1 MASAISP
8 PDPTGSRASSNS
20 PDEIPSFQSDLSTA
34 RKELQ
39 QIATYLNVLMV
50 AYNRA
55 HGSPLSR
62 HEQVVDRVGG
72 KLLTSL
78 AFYRNSARKL
88 AIHCRTAQESQQSAH
103 SCPSAA
109 YSKLQRMRSELE
121 LLRVAVGKLV
131 PQDYSVFN
139 DLKLVSVE
147 EARKLKP
154 EHFAE
159 AHRFSETDLHHRT
172 FCAQIEY
179 EQERRK
185 KVMQE
190 IDGLV
195 KKKKSL
201 QEDVSLLNFSIVIEN
216 LIKAMTLD

>member
-20 PDEIPSFQSDLSTA
+20 PDEIPSFKSDLSTA

-39 QIATYLNVLMV
+39 QIATHLNVLMV

-62 HEQVVDRVGG
+62 HEQVVDRIGG

-88 AIHCRTAQESQQSAH
+88 AIHCRTAQESQQSAN

-147 EARKLKP
+147 GGEEIKTGPLCRRASLFRDGSPSSDVLCADWVRAR
-154 EHFAE
+154 AE
-159 AHRFSETDLHHRT
+159 EEGYAGNWWAGQEEEESAGRCKSAEFFDCHREF
-172 FCAQIEY
+172 
-179 EQERRK
+179 
-185 KVMQE
+185 
-190 IDGLV
+190 
-195 KKKKSL
+195 
-201 QEDVSLLNFSIVIEN
+201 N
-216 LIKAMTLD
+216 